1 MSHITLHATTKPAE
15 QKAKAVRQAGGLP
28 GNITIPHHDSEAI
41 VLQPREVTKL
51 ISLGQETALVYVSIE
66 GHKTPVPVLI
76 EEIQADAMS
85 GQILHVAFKKV
96 SLKEK
101 VKAEIPL
108 EFVGE
113 VEIPNGVMIKVKES
127 VEVEALPTDLPESIE
142 VNLASLTE
150 IGQSILLKDLQID
163 ATKIQLVAGEADLE
177 SPVVL
182 IQEHK
187 EEKIEEPV
195 VEPAEGEAGATEA
208 GTTETASP
216 EAS

>member
-15 QKAKAVRQAGGLP
+15 QKANAVRKAGGLP
-28 GNITIPHHDSEAI
+28 ANITIPHHDSEAV

-51 ISLGQETALVYVSIE
+51 IAQGQETALVYVE
-66 GHKTPVPVLI
+66 VAGKKTPVPALI
-76 EEIQADAMS
+76 EEIQTDSMS

-113 VEIPNGVMIKVKES
+113 VEIPNGVVIKVKEW

-142 VNLASLTE
+142 VNLAGLTE
-150 IGQSILLKDLQID
+150 IGQHILLKDLQID
-163 ATKIQLVAGEADLE
+163 ATKIQVVAGETDLE

-182 IQEHK
+182 VQEHK
-187 EEKIEEPV
+187 EEKVEEPAAEV
-195 VEPAEGEAGATEA
+195 VEGEAAATEV
-208 GTTETASP
+208 TTEEKAP
-216 EAS
+216 AEAS